1 MEQEHHYTASKLA
14 KETCKQNFSTAIPR
28 KGSMNSHTV
37 KIWTS
42 GIQDEEEHV
51 TTTETPYKTL
61 KLSLISMVHMLKKS
75 VANPSWHVDSFAL
88 LLFTA
93 HIKIV
98 FNIFV
103 SM

>member
-1 MEQEHHYTASKLA
+1 M
-14 KETCKQNFSTAIPR
+14 
-28 KGSMNSHTV
+28 GSMNLHTV
-37 KIWTS
+37 KTWTS
-42 GIQDEEEHV
+42 GIQGEEEYV
-51 TTTETPYKTL
+51 TKTETPDKTI
-61 KLSLISMVHMLKKS
+61 KLSVISMLHMLKKS

>member
-1 MEQEHHYTASKLA
+1 
-14 KETCKQNFSTAIPR
+14 
-28 KGSMNSHTV
+28 MNSHTV
-37 KIWTS
+37 KTWTS

-51 TTTETPYKTL
+51 TTTEAPYQTL
-61 KLSLISMVHMLKKS
+61 KLSAISMLHTLKKS

-88 LLFTA
+88 LVFPG